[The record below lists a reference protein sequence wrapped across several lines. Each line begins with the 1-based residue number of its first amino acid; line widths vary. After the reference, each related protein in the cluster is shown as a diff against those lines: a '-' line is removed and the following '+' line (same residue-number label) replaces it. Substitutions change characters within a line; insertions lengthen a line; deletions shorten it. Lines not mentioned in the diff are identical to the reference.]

1 MAWTFSVYRNGASVS
16 AIVDARSSSIYG
28 RKDNT
33 SSCNSQT
40 YTFDVIYDSTSLGT
54 TDPNLWLLG
63 DRVQVYIKN
72 AALATATYFSGTITD
87 IQVKHHVMTIIAT
100 SDALSS
106 INRTPIDVAAY
117 TAVATGTVVNAA
129 LTAVQA
135 EGGLP
140 SKTITT
146 ATGTNTVTTPIQ
158 TNANAS
164 SFISQVVAS
173 EPNGVLLETPAG
185 VVFTDYDSRR
195 IATMPAAQKFDL
207 SALGAVIGYDWQLEK
222 TVSDFVNFCSVTWT
236 GGTSTYQDTASVT
249 ARGAYNRSVTTYIND
264 VSQADYNALRIVQHG
279 LTPGWR
285 TSGIIVDM
293 SKLTDA
299 NRDAVLKNMQTG
311 SYVKIPTLITGAQTE
326 YFVEGWTDRF
336 VYAATGAKQW
346 FRELYISDI
355 TISQAAQRYVDVTS
369 GVTYATVDATYRWI
383 DLEQETI

>member
-1 MAWTFSVYRNGASVS
+1 MAWTMSVYLNGASVS
-16 AIVDARSSSIYG
+16 TLVASSLSSIYG
-28 RKDNT
+28 RQDAT
-33 SSCNSQT
+33 SACDSQT
-40 YTFDVIYDSTSLGT
+40 VTFDVIYSSSSLGT
-54 TDPNLWLLG
+54 IDPNTWLLG
-63 DRVQVYIKN
+63 DRIQVYIKN

-87 IQVKHHVMTIIAT
+87 LQVKHDVMTVIAT

-106 INRTPIDVAAY
+106 INRTPIDLAAY
-117 TAVATGTVVNAA
+117 TGAATGTVVNAA

-249 ARGAYNRSVTTYIND
+249 ARGAYNRSVTTYINN

-279 LTPGWR
+279 LAPGWR
-285 TSGIIVDM
+285 TSGVVVDM

-299 NRDAVLKNMQTG
+299 NRDAILKNMQTG

-346 FRELYISDI
+346 FRQLYISDI